1 MASSTTIPSEQRESF
16 HTADNTAS
24 DTRMYVDTRMYR
36 IRLLLTP
43 CPLRDV
49 ARNGVTVLVFVILGN
64 PKDAVVIEYPNA
76 GRGAARPASAEPDT
90 ARG

>member
-1 MASSTTIPSEQRESF
+1 
-16 HTADNTAS
+16 
-24 DTRMYVDTRMYR
+24 MYVDTRMYR

-64 PKDAVVIEYPNA
+64 PTAAVVIEYPV